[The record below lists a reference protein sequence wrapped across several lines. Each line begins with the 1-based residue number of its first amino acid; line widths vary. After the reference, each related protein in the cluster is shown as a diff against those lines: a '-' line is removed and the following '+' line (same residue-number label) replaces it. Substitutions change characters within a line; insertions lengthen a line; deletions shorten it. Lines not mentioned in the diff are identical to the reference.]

1 MRRCCHPLFA
11 LLLSLL
17 LLSGQQAAL
26 AHMLGHATTTAT
38 VQGAAQ
44 VATHGDADHGATLAL
59 SHVCTTCL
67 AFAGVD
73 AAPPASILSLALAP
87 RPTVSPLVA
96 VPPAP
101 TLRFIAAFRSR
112 APPSL

>member
-26 AHMLGHATTTAT
+26 AHMLGHATTTAA
-38 VQGAAQ
+38 VQ
-44 VATHGDADHGATLAL
+44 VAGEGDADHGATLAL

-73 AAPPASILSLALAP
+73 AGPPVSLLALGLAT
-87 RPTVSPLVA
+87 RATAALLVA
-96 VPPAP
+96 VAPAP
-101 TLRFIAAFRSR
+101 TLRFFAAFRSR